1 MTATGRLPRAGVALR
16 KAALAYPGAQ
26 EDMPWGH
33 HAIKVWGKTLWIE
46 ESCGAMA
53 PKRLVAE
60 VEAEAKGRSRRS
72 SL

>member
-26 EDMPWGH
+26 EDMPWRH
-33 HAIKVWGKTLWIE
+33 HAIKVVGEDAVDRRELWRDG
-46 ESCGAMA
+46 SQ
-53 PKRLVAE
+53 RLVAE
-60 VEAEAKGRSRRS
+60 LEAEAKGRSRRS